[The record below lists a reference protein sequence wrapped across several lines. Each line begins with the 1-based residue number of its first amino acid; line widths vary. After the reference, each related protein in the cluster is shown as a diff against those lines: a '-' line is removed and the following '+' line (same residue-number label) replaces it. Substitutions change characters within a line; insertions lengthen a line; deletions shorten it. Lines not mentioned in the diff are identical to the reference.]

1 MANWKVSIG
10 ELDSDRKIKGEW
22 SIILMY
28 EIYACRI

>member
-10 ELDSDRKIKGEW
+10 ELDSDRKVKGEG

-28 EIYACRI
+28 EIYTCHI